1 MSEKLSHPFVE
12 QLLTGLKSAKA
23 YYDAEADELDL
34 LLPGSA
40 GRGGAAVLIGDYY
53 VRVDVE
59 TGRPLS
65 VIIYDPHAWLE
76 QELQRVHAS
85 FDQAARLR
93 AGLEQFLDKAAH
105 PEGYQLSPR
114 SRQSRRGPVASDQW
128 PVTGDQATDHEPLAT
143 GQAILA
149 TISQVPAAAV
159 G

>member
-1 MSEKLSHPFVE
+1 MSEELGYPFVE
-12 QLLTGLKSAKA
+12 QLLTGLQSAKA

-34 LLPGSA
+34 LLPDSA
-40 GRGGAAVLIGDYY
+40 SRGGSAVLIGDYY

-76 QELQRVHAS
+76 QELQRLNAS

-93 AGLEQFLDKAAH
+93 AGLEQFLTKAAH
-105 PEGYQLSPR
+105 PDGYQLSPR
-114 SRQSRRGPVASDQW
+114 SRQSRRGL
-128 PVTGDQATDHEPLAT
+128 VTGDQATDHELPAT

-149 TISQVPAAAV
+149 TISQVPVAAV

>member
-1 MSEKLSHPFVE
+1 MSEELGYPFVE
-12 QLLTGLKSAKA
+12 QLLTGLQSAKA

-40 GRGGAAVLIGDYY
+40 GRGGSAVLIGDYY

-76 QELQRVHAS
+76 QKLQRLNAS
-85 FDQAARLR
+85 FDQAAQLR
-93 AGLEQFLDKAAH
+93 AGLEQFLVEAAR
-105 PEGYQLSPR
+105 PDGYQLSPGP
-114 SRQSRRGPVASDQW
+114 RQSRRGPVAGDQW
-128 PVTGDQATDHEPLAT
+128 PATGAQATDHEPLAT

>member
-1 MSEKLSHPFVE
+1 MSKKLAAPLMG
-12 QLLTGLKSAKA
+12 QLLTGLQSAKA

-40 GRGGAAVLIGDYY
+40 GRGGAAVLVGDYY
-53 VRVDVE
+53 VRIDVA

-76 QELQRVHAS
+76 QELQRANAS
-85 FDQAARLR
+85 FDQAAQLR
-93 AGLEQFLDKAAH
+93 AGLEQFLAKAAY
-105 PEGYQLSPR
+105 PDGYQLSPR
-114 SRQSRRGPVASDQW
+114 PRQSRCGSVAGDQW
-128 PVTGDQATDHEPLAT
+128 SVTSDQATDHELLAT

>member
-1 MSEKLSHPFVE
+1 MSEDLVYPFVE
-12 QLLTGLKSAKA
+12 QLLTGLQCAKA

-40 GRGGAAVLIGDYY
+40 GRGGSAVLIGDYY

-76 QELQRVHAS
+76 QKLQQVHAS
-85 FDQAARLR
+85 FDQAAQLR
-93 AGLEQFLDKAAH
+93 AGLEQFLVEAAH
-105 PEGYQLSPR
+105 PDGYQLSPR
-114 SRQSRRGPVASDQW
+114 AQQSRCGSVAGDQW
-128 PVTGDQATDHEPLAT
+128 PATGAQATDHEPLAT

-149 TISQVPAAAV
+149 TISQVPVAAV
-159 G
+159 E

>member
-1 MSEKLSHPFVE
+1 MSEELGYPFMG
-12 QLLTGLKSAKA
+12 QLLTGLQSAKA

-76 QELQRVHAS
+76 QELQRVNAS

-105 PEGYQLSPR
+105 PDGYQLSPR

-128 PVTGDQATDHEPLAT
+128 PATGDQATDHEPLAT

>member
-1 MSEKLSHPFVE
+1 MSEELVYPFTG
-12 QLLTGLKSAKA
+12 QLLTGLQSAKA

-40 GRGGAAVLIGDYY
+40 GRGGSAVLIGDYY
-53 VRVDVE
+53 IRVDVE

-85 FDQAARLR
+85 FDQAAQLR
-93 AGLEQFLDKAAH
+93 AGLEQFLAKAAH
-105 PEGYQLSPR
+105 PDGYQLSPR
-114 SRQSRRGPVASDQW
+114 SRQSRRGSVAGDQW
-128 PVTGDQATDHEPLAT
+128 SVTGDQTTDHGPLAT

-149 TISQVPAAAV
+149 TISQVSAAAV

>member
-1 MSEKLSHPFVE
+1 MSEELGYPFVE
-12 QLLTGLKSAKA
+12 QLLTGLQSAKA

-40 GRGGAAVLIGDYY
+40 GRGGSAVLIGDYY
-53 VRVDVE
+53 VRIDVE

-76 QELQRVHAS
+76 QKLQRGNAP
-85 FDQAARLR
+85 FDQATQLR
-93 AGLEQFLDKAAH
+93 AGLEQFLAKAVC
-105 PEGYQLSPR
+105 PDGYQLSPR
-114 SRQSRRGPVASDQW
+114 SRQSHHGSVA
-128 PVTGDQATDHEPLAT
+128 GDQATDQEPLAT

>member
-1 MSEKLSHPFVE
+1 MSEELVYPFTGP
-12 QLLTGLKSAKA
+12 LLTGLQSAKA

-40 GRGGAAVLIGDYY
+40 SRGGSAVLIGNYY

-76 QELQRVHAS
+76 QKLQQVHAS
-85 FDQAARLR
+85 FDQAAQLR
-93 AGLEQFLDKAAH
+93 AGLEQFLVEAAR
-105 PEGYQLSPR
+105 PDGYQLSPR
-114 SRQSRRGPVASDQW
+114 AQQSRHGAMA
-128 PVTGDQATDHEPLAT
+128 GEQATDHELPAI

-149 TISQVPAAAV
+149 TISQVPVAAV
-159 G
+159 E